1 MMLSSLV
8 EVAGS
13 RQLVKMKV
21 ARMLACAY
29 VITPIMLLSV
39 VVALKAC
46 EAVQHKRGQSVVHR
60 ERVDCG
66 VAQ

>member
-29 VITPIMLLSV
+29 VITPIMFVPV

-46 EAVQHKRGQSVVHR
+46 EAVQRGQSVVHR